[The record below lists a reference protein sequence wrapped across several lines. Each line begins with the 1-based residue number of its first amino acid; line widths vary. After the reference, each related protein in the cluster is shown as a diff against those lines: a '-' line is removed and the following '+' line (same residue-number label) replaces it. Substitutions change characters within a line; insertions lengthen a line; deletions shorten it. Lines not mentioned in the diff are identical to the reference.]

1 VTSRIYGIDLGTTYS
16 CISYVDES
24 GRPVVLN
31 NIEGDQT
38 TPSVVFFEGPDNIV
52 VGKAAKQ
59 ASRAEEGRVVSFVK
73 RNMGDPSYTFD
84 VDGRPYTPEEVS
96 SLILRKLVQDAEA
109 TTGEKITDVVI
120 TCPAYF
126 GIAEREAT
134 KNAGVLAG
142 LTVHRIL
149 DEPVAAAICYGVRES
164 GTEETVLVYDL
175 GGGTFDITVIRIEGG
190 DVKVIYT
197 GGDHNLGGK
206 DWDERVINYLCE
218 EFMKAE
224 PAAGD
229 PRNEPLFLS
238 ELFLQAEDLKR
249 SLSARE
255 KVKTGVSYGGA
266 RAQIEVTREKLEEI
280 TGDLMERTI
289 ELTQS
294 VLKEAEARGT
304 SKIDKLL
311 LVGGSSR
318 MPVVTRRLKEVLSL
332 DPHLFE
338 PDLSVA
344 KGAALMALTIEA
356 KEGATFTFP
365 LPPIKN
371 VKTTCSH
378 GFGVVVAKNAAGTEE
393 EVVYL
398 IHENTTVPTEA
409 SQTFGTLNYNQ
420 TSVNVVVVE
429 SNQVESSRVEDNR
442 QIAEG
447 EITRLSSN
455 LPQGSPIHVTFSLRE
470 DARLDIRAVEPSS
483 GRELTL
489 NVDIAGAL
497 SAEQVQQKRRDLLT
511 KNVS

>member
-1 VTSRIYGIDLGTTYS
+1 MSSRIYGIDLGTTYS

-31 NIEGDQT
+31 NVEGDQT
-38 TPSVVFFEGPDNIV
+38 TPSVVFFESPENIV

-73 RNMGDPSYTFD
+73 RSMGDPSYTFD
-84 VDGRPYTPEEVS
+84 VDGHKYTPEEIS

-109 TTGEKITDVVI
+109 TTGEKVTDVVI

-134 KNAGVLAG
+134 KNAGILAG

-149 DEPVAAAICYGVRES
+149 DEPVAAAICYGVREA
-164 GTEETVLVYDL
+164 GTDETVLVYDL

-190 DVKVIYT
+190 DVRVVYT

-206 DWDERVINYLCE
+206 DWDERVINHLAE

-224 PAAGD
+224 PSAGD
-229 PRNEPLFLS
+229 PRNDALGLS
-238 ELFLQAEDLKR
+238 ELFLQAEELKR
-249 SLSARE
+249 NLSARE
-255 KVKTGVSYGGA
+255 KVKGGISFGGG
-266 RAQIEVTREKLEEI
+266 RLQIELTREKLEEI
-280 TGDLMERTI
+280 TSDLTQRTI
-289 ELTQS
+289 DLTQD
-294 VLKEAEARGT
+294 VLKEAAQRGET
-304 SKIDKLL
+304 KIDKLL

-318 MPVVTRRLKEVLSL
+318 MPVVARRLKEVFSL
-332 DPHLFE
+332 DPQLFE

-344 KGAALMALTIEA
+344 KGAALLALTIEA
-356 KEGATFTFP
+356 KDGKKFNFP
-365 LPPIKN
+365 LPP
-371 VKTTCSH
+371 VGDVTTTCSH
-378 GFGVVVAKNAAGTEE
+378 GFGVVVSKDEKGEQE
-393 EVVYL
+393 EVVYV
-398 IHENTTVPTEA
+398 IHENTSVPAEVLETG
-409 SQTFGTLNYNQ
+409 FGTLFANQ
-420 TSVNVVVVE
+420 TNVRIRVVE
-429 SNQVESSRVEDNR
+429 SNQVESPRVQDNR

-447 EITRLSSN
+447 EISLPPN
-455 LPQGSPIHVTFSLRE
+455 LPKGSPIHVTFALRE
-470 DARLDIRAVEPSS
+470 DARLDIKAIEPSS

-497 SAEQVQQKRRDLLT
+497 SAAEVEQKRRDLVK